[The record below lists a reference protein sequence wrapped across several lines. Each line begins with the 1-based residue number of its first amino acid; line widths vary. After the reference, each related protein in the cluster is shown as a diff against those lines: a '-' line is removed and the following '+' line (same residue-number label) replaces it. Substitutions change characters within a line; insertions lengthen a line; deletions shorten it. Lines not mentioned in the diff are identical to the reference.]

1 MILHALVVMGWLPK
15 TWVFFGENN
24 TQFAKKTPIFLPLA
38 NLIHFIHISIIIFL
52 FMKLLRNNILIFT
65 ILFLII
71 FILVLGLNLEP
82 FVTIYFLDI
91 PILNK
96 VSGIA
101 PNCMKRSL
109 ENAAFWKTFKGFQRV
124 IWLGSRKMGKIWV
137 GVNGNVSV
145 WPGLC
150 LKMLELTF
158 WMIQCLQ

>member
-1 MILHALVVMGWLPK
+1 MGRLPK
-15 TWVFFGENN
+15 TWVFFGGKQYSICQKNP
-24 TQFAKKTPIFLPLA
+24 PIFLPLA

-101 PNCMKRSL
+101 PNCTKRSL

>member
-1 MILHALVVMGWLPK
+1 MLVEIFKNDFTCISSDGSVTQNLG
-15 TWVFFGENN
+15 FFGGKQYSICQKNI
-24 TQFAKKTPIFLPLA
+24 IFLPLA
-38 NLIHFIHISIIIFL
+38 NLIHAIHISIIIFL

-65 ILFLII
+65 TLFLII

-101 PNCMKRSL
+101 PNCTKRSL

-124 IWLGSRKMGKIWV
+124 I
-137 GVNGNVSV
+137 
-145 WPGLC
+145 
-150 LKMLELTF
+150 
-158 WMIQCLQ
+158 

>member
-1 MILHALVVMGWLPK
+1 MILHALVVMGRLPK
-15 TWVFFGENN
+15 TWVFLVENN
-24 TQFAKKTPIFLPLA
+24 TQFAKKTPIFLPLG
-38 NLIHFIHISIIIFL
+38 NLIHFVHISIIIFL

-65 ILFLII
+65 TLFLII

-101 PNCMKRSL
+101 PNCTKRSL

-124 IWLGSRKMGKIWV
+124 I
-137 GVNGNVSV
+137 
-145 WPGLC
+145 
-150 LKMLELTF
+150 
-158 WMIQCLQ
+158 

>member
-15 TWVFFGENN
+15 AWVFLGGK
-24 TQFAKKTPIFLPLA
+24 QYSICQKKPPIFLPLA

-101 PNCMKRSL
+101 PNCTKRSL

-124 IWLGSRKMGKIWV
+124 I
-137 GVNGNVSV
+137 
-145 WPGLC
+145 
-150 LKMLELTF
+150 
-158 WMIQCLQ
+158 